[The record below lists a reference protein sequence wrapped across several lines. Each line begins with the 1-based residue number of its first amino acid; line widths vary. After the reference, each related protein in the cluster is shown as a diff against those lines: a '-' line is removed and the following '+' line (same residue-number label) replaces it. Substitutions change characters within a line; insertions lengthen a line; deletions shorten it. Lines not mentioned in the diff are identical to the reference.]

1 MDKQNEIKWGK
12 YFFACLSLLFLWH
25 FFSQVFVLE
34 QIERVYNEQSLPLL
48 NSILKGRSIHPLSY
62 YLGMWEQLAFTV
74 SVMITMACMFIPLT
88 QFLSRSTTYF
98 ERFVG
103 PATPGTIGVIRA
115 FICTFLF
122 GRLFWQDLPSTALLP
137 REAVE
142 PVKQGMIQYLSAVP
156 GFDGLMASYSELFIF
171 QNITAIFLFLG
182 VIGLWSR
189 ITVPVAGILYLIA
202 GGIIRGYA
210 WGIHQDVALL
220 YMIAVLSFSPCG
232 HGFSIDR
239 LIRKA
244 RGLEVPPAD
253 RAQIVYGWTRYAL
266 WAVLATIYLAAALS
280 KLRYS
285 GLAWLGSDTLLATM
299 LEDTLSPMAWDISI
313 SLFLAQNAPAF
324 VFTLMGLYGLILE
337 LVYCSVLFSPRA
349 RKIMPLLAVGLH
361 LGILMN
367 QNILFGDLVIIQSI
381 FYDWTPLRKWI
392 SRKFLSQDIQSE
404 AKRFENY
411 EVNENSKSMLL
422 PGVFVMVIFS
432 VSLCWISHIEKYPL
446 TGWKMYNSMRDVSNI
461 RYVKALA
468 YHESGRVERANFEK
482 WIGALQDTRYRRMV
496 KNAQKDPDVC
506 ISFFEACAIEA
517 NKEAE
522 ASDPITAFEVQGWR
536 WNFPEDPQSAT
547 HGDLEWRLHHKIVQK
562 A

>member
-1 MDKQNEIKWGK
+1 MDSQNKTKWK
-12 YFFACLSLLFLWH
+12 PYFFACLSLLFFWY
-25 FFSQVFVLE
+25 FFSQIFVPE
-34 QIERVYNEQSLPLL
+34 QIERAYNGQNLPFL
-48 NSILKGRSIHPLSY
+48 NSLLKGRSIHALSY
-62 YLGMWEQLAFTV
+62 YISMWEQLAFTV
-74 SVMITMACMFIPLT
+74 SVMIIMASMFIPLT
-88 QFLSRSTTYF
+88 HFLAKGSSYY

-137 REAVE
+137 REAVS
-142 PVKQGMIQYLSAVP
+142 PIKQGMIQYFAAAP
-156 GFDGLMASYSELFIF
+156 GFDQLLGSYSGLFIF
-171 QNITAIFLFLG
+171 QNITAVLLFLG
-182 VIGLWSR
+182 AIGLWTR
-189 ITVPVAGILYLIA
+189 LTVPMAGLFYLVA

-232 HGFSIDR
+232 HGFSLDR

-244 RGLEVPPAD
+244 RGFEVPLAD
-253 RAQIVYGWTRYAL
+253 RPQRVYGWTRYAL

-299 LEDTLSPMAWDISI
+299 LEDTLSPMAWDMSV

-324 VFTLMGLYGLILE
+324 VFTLMGFYGLILE
-337 LVYCSVLFSPRA
+337 LIYCSVLFSSRA

-381 FYDWTPLRKWI
+381 FYDWTPARKWLG
-392 SRKFLSQDIQSE
+392 RKFFAQGIQGDIKSVEDFEPQE
-404 AKRFENY
+404 AG
-411 EVNENSKSMLL
+411 KSSLL

-446 TGWKMYNSMRDVSNI
+446 TGWKMYNSMRDISKV

-482 WIGALQDTRYRRMV
+482 WIGALQDTRYRRII
-496 KNAQKDPDVC
+496 KNAKKDPDVC
-506 ISFFEACAIEA
+506 VQFFESCARVA

-522 ASDPITAFEVQGWR
+522 VADPITAFEVQGWK
-536 WNFPEDPQSAT
+536 WNFPEEPESET
-547 HGDLEWRLHHKIVQK
+547 HGNLEWRLFHTVVS
-562 A
+562 